1 MIIAWV
7 LSLLL
12 LMASLIGYLQR
23 TTTLEIIA
31 IQTMQASQANFILAE
46 KSLLECESAITHFA
60 SLPANQCNVQSLGK
74 QLWKVSTLGKPTLE
88 SVVFLGDVS
97 TTPVR
102 LSWRQ
107 AFQE

>member
-12 LMASLIGYLQR
+12 LMASLIAHLQR

-31 IQTMQASQANFILAE
+31 IQTMQASQANFIRAE
-46 KSLLECESAITHFA
+46 KALLECESAITHFA
-60 SLPANQCNVQSLGK
+60 SLPANQCKVQSLGK
-74 QLWKVSTLGKPTLE
+74 QLWKVSTAGEPTLE
-88 SVVFLGDVS
+88 SIVFLGDVS

-107 AFQE
+107 VFWE